1 MNGII
6 TLLMTYK
13 MTDELC
19 TSSFRIS
26 SKVDYEKK
34 KREKEKGQRK
44 GRANPPIPR
53 RCGKEERTAC
63 LFEEGNWE
71 LGTGLAVLYSALF

>member
-1 MNGII
+1 MSYV
-6 TLLMTYK
+6 LAASK
-13 MTDELC
+13 
-19 TSSFRIS
+19 IS